1 MKRNVLPTISAI
13 VLVLAIFF
21 LILPIIRP
29 FEEILP
35 KEHRPIVYIGGKYIP
50 LPIFWLTS
58 FFLFLGTIFLSYW
71 FVSRRLEKKIEK
83 MIKVIERSIET
94 KKQNKRSIFFNS
106 DRDLILRFLS
116 YGERKVI
123 EKLIEKRGVILQA
136 ELSRIEGM
144 NKLKAHRAVQELL
157 KKGLV
162 RKEKIGKTFKI
173 YLNED
178 VKEFLVKE

>member
-1 MKRNVLPTISAI
+1 MKRKILLIVSTII
-13 VLVLAIFF
+13 LVLAIFF
-21 LILPIIRP
+21 LVLPMIRP

-35 KEHRPIVYIGGKYIP
+35 KEHRPIVYIRGKYIP

-58 FFLFLGTIFLSYW
+58 FFLFLGTIFFSYW

-83 MIKVIERSIET
+83 MIKVIERSIKT
-94 KKQNKRSIFFNS
+94 KTQDNRKISFNS

-116 YGERKVI
+116 YGERRVI
-123 EKLIEKRGVILQA
+123 EKLIEKRGVVLQA

-162 RKEKIGKTFKI
+162 RKEKVGKTFKI
-173 YLNED
+173 YLNKD
-178 VKEFLVKE
+178 VKDLLLKE

>member
-1 MKRNVLPTISAI
+1 M
-13 VLVLAIFF
+13 
-21 LILPIIRP
+21 IRP

-58 FFLFLGTIFLSYW
+58 FFLFLGTIFLSHW
-71 FVSRRLEKKIEK
+71 FVSRRLEKNIEK
-83 MIKVIERSIET
+83 MIKVIERSIEVET
-94 KKQNKRSIFFNS
+94 QDNRNIPFNS

-116 YGERKVI
+116 YGERRVI
-123 EKLIEKRGVILQA
+123 KKLIEKRGTILQA

-144 NKLKAHRAVQELL
+144 NKLKAHRAVYELL

-162 RKEKIGKTFKI
+162 RKEKVGKTFKI

-178 VKEFLVKE
+178 VKELLVKE

>member
-1 MKRNVLPTISAI
+1 MKRKTLLIASAI
-13 VLVLAIFF
+13 ILSSAFFF
-21 LILPIIRP
+21 LVSPMFKT
-29 FEEILP
+29 FEEVLP
-35 KEHRPIVYIGGKYIP
+35 KEHRPIVYVGGKYIP

-71 FVSRRLEKKIEK
+71 FVSRKLERKLEK

-94 KKQNKRSIFFNS
+94 KTQNKRAISFNS

-116 YGERKVI
+116 YGERKAI
-123 EKLIEKRGVILQA
+123 EKLIEKKGAVLQA
-136 ELSRIEGM
+136 ELSKIEGM

-162 RKEKIGKTFKI
+162 RKEKVGKTFKI
-173 YLNED
+173 YLVDD
-178 VKEFLVKE
+178 VKEFLTKE

>member
-1 MKRNVLPTISAI
+1 MKKKILLIVSAI
-13 VLVLAIFF
+13 ILALAIFF
-21 LILPIIRP
+21 LVLPMIKP

-71 FVSRRLEKKIEK
+71 FISRRLEKKIEK
-83 MIKVIERSIET
+83 MIKVIERSIEAKT
-94 KKQNKRSIFFNS
+94 QNNRNISFNS
-106 DRDLILRFLS
+106 DKDLILRFLS

-123 EKLIEKRGVILQA
+123 EKLIEKRGVVLQA

-157 KKGLV
+157 KKGLI

-178 VKEFLVKE
+178 VGELLIKQ

>member
-1 MKRNVLPTISAI
+1 
-13 VLVLAIFF
+13 
-21 LILPIIRP
+21 
-29 FEEILP
+29 
-35 KEHRPIVYIGGKYIP
+35 
-50 LPIFWLTS
+50 
-58 FFLFLGTIFLSYW
+58 
-71 FVSRRLEKKIEK
+71 LEKKIEK
-83 MIKVIERSIET
+83 MIKVIEKSIKT
-94 KKQNKRSIFFNS
+94 KTQDDRNISFNS

-123 EKLIEKRGVILQA
+123 EKLIEKRGVTLQA

-178 VKEFLVKE
+178 VKDLLVKE

>member
-1 MKRNVLPTISAI
+1 MNKKILLIVSAVI
-13 VLVLAIFF
+13 LALAIFF
-21 LILPIIRP
+21 LVLPMIRP

-58 FFLFLGTIFLSYW
+58 FFLFLGTIFFSYW

-83 MIKVIERSIET
+83 MIKVIERSIEAKT
-94 KKQNKRSIFFNS
+94 QDNRNIPFNS

-178 VKEFLVKE
+178 VKELLVKE

>member
-1 MKRNVLPTISAI
+1 MKRKVLPTISAI

-83 MIKVIERSIET
+83 MIKVIERSIEAKT
-94 KKQNKRSIFFNS
+94 QDNRKISFNS

-136 ELSRIEGM
+136 EVSRIEGM

-162 RKEKIGKTFKI
+162 KKEKVGKTFKI

-178 VKEFLVKE
+178 VKELLVKE

>member
-1 MKRNVLPTISAI
+1 MIKPL
-13 VLVLAIFF
+13 
-21 LILPIIRP
+21 
-29 FEEILP
+29 EEILP

-58 FFLFLGTIFLSYW
+58 LFLFLGTIFFSYW

-83 MIKVIERSIET
+83 MIKVIERSIEVKT
-94 KKQNKRSIFFNS
+94 QDNRKISFNS

-116 YGERKVI
+116 YGERRVI
-123 EKLIEKRGVILQA
+123 EKLIEKRGTILQA

-178 VKEFLVKE
+178 VRELLIKE

>member
-1 MKRNVLPTISAI
+1 MKRKILLTISAI

-21 LILPIIRP
+21 LILPLIRP

-58 FFLFLGTIFLSYW
+58 LFLFLGTIFLSYW

-83 MIKVIERSIET
+83 MIKVIERSIEVKT
-94 KKQNKRSIFFNS
+94 QDNRNIPFDS

-123 EKLIEKRGVILQA
+123 EKLIEKGGVILQA

-162 RKEKIGKTFKI
+162 RKEKVGKTFKI

-178 VKEFLVKE
+178 VKDFLIKE

>member
-1 MKRNVLPTISAI
+1 MKREILLIVSTII
-13 VLVLAIFF
+13 LVLAIFF
-21 LILPIIRP
+21 LVLPMIRP

-35 KEHRPIVYIGGKYIP
+35 KEHRPIVYIRGKYIP

-58 FFLFLGTIFLSYW
+58 FFLFLGTVFFSYW

-83 MIKVIERSIET
+83 MIKVIGKNIEIKTRGSRSV
-94 KKQNKRSIFFNS
+94 SFNS

-123 EKLIEKRGVILQA
+123 EKLIEKKGVALQA
-136 ELSRIEGM
+136 ELSRMEGM

-178 VKEFLVKE
+178 VKDLLI